1 MLGKGM
7 TERILSESSVAGR
20 MTGKAEKMAGRGG
33 KDSRKRGSVAAV
45 AAALG
50 LCGCMLAGCGDALQT
65 EEELVIPAKQT
76 EEETGTTGEQAAAPA
91 GSVAAQV
98 QAPVRY
104 QWEGTSD
111 KVSVTAD
118 ATVVVPDVEG
128 IRTKKVTGRAFT
140 QEDYDRVSQTLLGGS
155 KLWERDIEAM
165 AGCGFTAEELENMAK
180 QLEAE
185 KENGVKG
192 DQPYAGKA
200 ETLDEQIVY
209 YRELAKEAPREAVL
223 RDVQAVVV
231 YDASLPE
238 GAEANWL
245 SGRATVD
252 GRDYLVNLD
261 NSLLTG
267 EIRRAVFS
275 VSDAELSGSWN
286 WLTVDFAGRNEYP
299 DSVGIDRELAGRLE
313 AMQLQPETVME
324 EAKQKLAEMGMEEYV
339 PYGGEYCFMS
349 ALSETQNLLKEV
361 GYIVHCSR
369 MEEGVPVIY
378 THETGIMPEGS
389 SMWWPQEELNL
400 VYTEEGLACF
410 EWVNP
415 WTVEELSAESVF
427 LMPFAEVQNIFQDM
441 IMKKNLDEFS
451 EEGDTIDIQ
460 VTGVRLGYRRIQ
472 EAEGME
478 MTASLIPV
486 WNFQGRKICRNET
499 GEIRYVI
506 DNEYESLLTINAMD
520 GTIVE

>member
-33 KDSRKRGSVAAV
+33 KDSRKRGSL
-45 AAALG
+45 AALAVLG
-50 LCGCMLAGCGDALQT
+50 ICGCMLTGCGDALQT
-65 EEELVIPAKQT
+65 EEELVIPAQQT
-76 EEETGTTGEQAAAPA
+76 EEATGTPGEQAAVPA

-98 QAPVRY
+98 QAPERY
-104 QWEGTSD
+104 QWEGASD

-118 ATVVVPDVEG
+118 AMVVVPDVEG

-140 QEDYDRVSQTLLGGS
+140 QEDYDRVSQVLLKGNG
-155 KLWERDIEAM
+155 LWERDVEAM
-165 AGCGFTAEELENMAK
+165 AGYGFTAAELESKAK

-200 ETLDEQIVY
+200 ETLDEQIAY
-209 YRELAKEAPREAVL
+209 YRELAKEAPEEAVIK
-223 RDVQAVVV
+223 DIPAVVA

-245 SGRATVD
+245 NGRATVD

-275 VSDAELSGSWN
+275 VCDAELNGSWN
-286 WLTVDFAGRNEYP
+286 WLTVDFENMNEYP
-299 DSVGIDRELAGRLE
+299 EIVGIDDELIGRLE
-313 AMQLQPETVME
+313 TMQLQPETVLE
-324 EAKQKLAEMGMEEYV
+324 EAKQKLAKMGMEEYV
-339 PYGGEYCFMS
+339 PYGGEYCFMR
-349 ALSETQNLLKEV
+349 ALTETEDLLKQV
-361 GYIVHCSR
+361 GYSVHCSR

-378 THETGIMPEGS
+378 TYETGLMPEGA

-400 VYTEEGLACF
+400 VYTEEGLAFF

-427 LMPFAEVQNIFQDM
+427 LMPFAEIQNIFQDM
-441 IMKKNLDEFS
+441 IMKKNLDDFS
-451 EEGDTIDIQ
+451 EEGDTIEIQ
-460 VTGVRLGYRRIQ
+460 VSGVRLGYRCIQ
-472 EAEGME
+472 EAENRE

-486 WNFQGRKICRNET
+486 WDFWGSKICRDKM

-506 DNEYESLLTINAMD
+506 DSEYESLLTINAMD
-520 GTIVE
+520 GTIVG